1 VILVKAGGGA
11 GLNWDGIAADLAA
24 LRSGTEIVLVHG
36 ANAVRNEL
44 SARLGVPV
52 RTVVSPSGISSVYT
66 DAEALDVFLM
76 AYAGLANKRIVA
88 RLQREGVNAVGL
100 TGVDGRL
107 WEAKPK
113 KDLFVLE
120 DGRTKL
126 IRDNRTG
133 RVEKAN
139 AGLIRLLLENGYTPV
154 ICAPAITPEGE
165 IVNTDN
171 DTAAAVLAAAL
182 GIGKLI
188 YLFEAPGL
196 LREAGRPETLVPGV
210 GRSEIQDCL
219 PWAKGGMQ
227 KKLIAARRALE
238 AGVAEVVF
246 GDGRTLHP
254 VRDALDG
261 KGTVFA

>member
-1 VILVKAGGGA
+1 MILVKAGGGA

-24 LRSGTEIVLVHG
+24 LRGGTEIVLVHG
-36 ANAVRNEL
+36 ANALRGEL
-44 SARLGVPV
+44 AARLGVPV

-66 DAEALDVFLM
+66 DKEALDIFLM

-113 KDLFVLE
+113 KDLYVLE

-126 IRDNRTG
+126 FRDNLTG

-139 AGLIRLLLENGYTPV
+139 AGLIRLLLGGGYTPV
-154 ICAPAITPEGE
+154 VCAPAITAEGE

-171 DTAAAVLAAAL
+171 DTAAAVLAAAM
-182 GIGKLI
+182 GIERII

-196 LREAGRPETLVPGV
+196 LREADRPETLVPKV
-210 GRSEIQDCL
+210 DRSAIQDCL
-219 PWAKGGMQ
+219 PWAKGRMQ
-227 KKLIAARRALE
+227 KKIVAVQRALE

-246 GDGRTLHP
+246 GDGRTEHP